1 GTFSAASFPDTI
13 PLRRPR
19 RAGRRFVGTKRK
31 LFGLAVVGTVA
42 ALLTKMFGK
51 KSATEA
57 GGAGVP
63 PVAEETAES

>member
-1 GTFSAASFPDTI
+1 M
-13 PLRRPR
+13 
-19 RAGRRFVGTKRK
+19 GTKRK